1 MRSNYRG
8 NTGGET
14 MTTIALRPELEQQLK
29 PEAERRQT
37 SMEKLVNDWLESQLW
52 QEWHRIIEEES
63 KRFQEKYTQLLA
75 QYAGEYVAMRNG
87 AVIDHDAELPALHQ
101 RIRAQYGTEPILMA
115 PVTTQPIQKFKIRS
129 PRRQPA

>member
-1 MRSNYRG
+1 
-8 NTGGET
+8 

-37 SMEKLVNDWLESQLW
+37 SMDQLVNDWLENQLW

-63 KRFQEKYTQLLA
+63 ARFREKHAELLS

-87 AVIDHDAELPALHQ
+87 TVIDHDTDLPALHH
-101 RIRAQYGTEPILMA
+101 RIRTHYGNEPILMA
-115 PVTTQPIQKFKIRS
+115 PVSLQPVQKFKMRS
-129 PRRQPA
+129 PRHSQPQS